1 MKVELVNFPTLH
13 VGQSGNLT
21 YVGLEENGTTTVNLH
36 WKMDGLPHHPPPMYP
51 WDYMSGTFISV
62 SSTSTT
68 WVKLTYDVDKADL
81 MHPWYVKH
89 PTYKE
94 DLAHPTYV
102 KTEVRKEGEDGKMRK
117 KEYSIDFHPGL
128 AMPTIKISRWG
139 LM

>member
-1 MKVELVNFPTLH
+1 
-13 VGQSGNLT
+13 
-21 YVGLEENGTTTVNLH
+21 
-36 WKMDGLPHHPPPMYP
+36 
-51 WDYMSGTFISV
+51 MSGTFISV

-81 MHPWYVKH
+81 MKSLYDTL
-89 PTYKE
+89 PTYVNNVDKA

-102 KTEVRKEGEDGKMRK
+102 RTEVRKEGEDGKMRK
-117 KEYSIDFHPGL
+117 KEYSIEFHPGL

>member
-1 MKVELVNFPTLH
+1 
-13 VGQSGNLT
+13 
-21 YVGLEENGTTTVNLH
+21 
-36 WKMDGLPHHPPPMYP
+36 
-51 WDYMSGTFISV
+51 MSGTFISV

-81 MHPWYVKH
+81 MQPINW
-89 PTYKE
+89 PTHGVM
-94 DLAHPTYV
+94 HPTYV

-117 KEYSIDFHPGL
+117 KEYSIEFHPGL